1 MAAGVAHEINNPLA
15 IILGFTEM
23 LTEKVPPDSE
33 FHEILKTMERQGLN
47 AKRIVENLLSFTR
60 FTEPKEEEININAS
74 IDTVLA
80 VEGNTLKLNNIS
92 VQRETEKSLPIIK
105 GDPGELQQVFFNI
118 ISNSISAM
126 KEGGG
131 TLKIVTGSIDN
142 GRNVEI
148 RISDTGTGIKKE
160 HRAKIFD
167 PFFTTKK
174 VGEGTGLGLAI
185 SYALVS
191 KHGGTITF
199 ETKTKEESE
208 EAGTT
213 FIVTLPAIKKMSS
226 EQQQFQSMSDTG
238 H

>member
-1 MAAGVAHEINNPLA
+1 MEEPLP
-15 IILGFTEM
+15 
-23 LTEKVPPDSE
+23 KV
-33 FHEILKTMERQGLN
+33 
-47 AKRIVENLLSFTR
+47 
-60 FTEPKEEEININAS
+60 
-74 IDTVLA
+74 
-80 VEGNTLKLNNIS
+80 
-92 VQRETEKSLPIIK
+92 K

-131 TLKIVTGSIDN
+131 LLKIVTRAVDN

-185 SYALVS
+185 SYALV
-191 KHGGTITF
+191 
-199 ETKTKEESE
+199 
-208 EAGTT
+208 
-213 FIVTLPAIKKMSS
+213 
-226 EQQQFQSMSDTG
+226 
-238 H
+238 